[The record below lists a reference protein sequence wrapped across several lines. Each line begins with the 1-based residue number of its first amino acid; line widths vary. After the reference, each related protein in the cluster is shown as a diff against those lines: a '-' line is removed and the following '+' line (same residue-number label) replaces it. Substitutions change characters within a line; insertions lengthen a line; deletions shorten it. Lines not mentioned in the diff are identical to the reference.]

1 MRTIVIGLGVQG
13 NKRQIFAG
21 EDFQFSI
28 DPNNRDA
35 TYRSLD
41 EVDFKSFDSAL
52 LCIPDELKYDYVKK
66 LISNGKHVLIE
77 KPFNISISETEE
89 IKKIAKK
96 YNATVYVAYNHRFE
110 PHWIKTKELLK
121 AKKIGI
127 VYKLNLFYGNG
138 TAQLVKNSVWRDKDL
153 GVIPDLAS
161 HLFDLVDF
169 WFGLENYKIGVVSA
183 NKYENN
189 AYDNAVLKLTGKPEV
204 LIEISLL
211 SWRNSFKAEIVGSA
225 GAISLDSLCKW
236 GPSQLTIRNR
246 KIPSGRP
253 DEEIVTLNCA
263 DPTWQSEYNHF
274 KNLVTGR
281 DFGNLE
287 SNLRISRLFNEL
299 GQKI

>member
-21 EDFQFSI
+21 DDFQFSI
-28 DPNNRDA
+28 DPINKDA

-41 EVDFKSFDSAL
+41 EVDIKSFDSAL
-52 LCIPDELKYDYVKK
+52 LCLPDELKYEYVKK

-77 KPFNISISETEE
+77 KPFNISISEIDE

-96 YNATVYVAYNHRFE
+96 NKSTVYVAYNHRFE
-110 PHWIKTKELLK
+110 PHWITTKELLQD
-121 AKKIGI
+121 KKIGN

-138 TAQLVKNSVWRDKDL
+138 TAQLVKNSAWRDKDL

-169 WFGLENYKIGVVSA
+169 WFGLENYKIDVISA

-189 AYDNAVLKLTGKPEV
+189 AYDNAVLKLIGKPEV

-225 GAISLDSLCKW
+225 GTIILDSLCKW
-236 GPSQLTIRNR
+236 GPSQLTLRNR
-246 KIPSGRP
+246 KMPSGRP
-253 DEEIVTLNCA
+253 DEDTVTLNCA

-274 KNLVTGR
+274 KNLVMSHE
-281 DFGNLE
+281 FGNLD
-287 SNLRISRLFNEL
+287 SNLKISQLFYEL
-299 GQKI
+299 SQKI